1 MSTATNQKSM
11 ELEGNLSAFALPDV
25 LRFLAMGKL
34 TGTLTLINGHRIVEL
49 TIKEGQLVGTGSAE
63 RFLKLGQL
71 LVYSGFMS
79 RKELEDVLDDQSE
92 GETALPL
99 GELLIERKVVTAEQV
114 REALTLQLKEEMW
127 ELFSWV
133 EGSFKFEHGT
143 TPSMRCGLVSMDIDS
158 LVEES
163 AQHMAQWRAIS
174 SAMEDADQ
182 VFIANSSVDRM
193 PDERLKPNT
202 WRILSLINGRNTVQ
216 NLIYLS
222 ALGRFETLCAIEDLF
237 KMDLIQKVK
246 TTPNAASEPQPEGKG
261 PTKARPQSESAGQ
274 PPESKGGLRGLFG
287 RRRSEES
294 AATAQ
299 ETGAPPAAASETT
312 GKRQYKTS
320 VAWACRLIN
329 QLAEH
334 LCAQPAIGAEYRP
347 DQVLEEF
354 WKGEGM
360 RYPRADLIRLRG
372 GRLDGSEYDRYV
384 DYTGG
389 VESTLT
395 GCQED
400 AMEALAAVGRNMA
413 ALAHD
418 KLGNRASTVIEEA
431 THPFVK
437 KNKIAYPVDF
447 LPRSWVA
454 QWMEEAK

>member
-1 MSTATNQKSM
+1 MSTTANQKSM
-11 ELEGNLSAFALPDV
+11 ELEGNLSAFALSDV

-34 TGTLTLINGHRIVEL
+34 TGVLTLIKGHRIVAL

-63 RFLKLGQL
+63 CFLKLGQL

-79 RKELEDVLDDQSE
+79 RKDLEDVLTHQSE
-92 GETALPL
+92 SESGLPL

-133 EGSFKFEHGT
+133 EGSFKFEHGA
-143 TPSMRCGLVSMDIDS
+143 TPSMRCGLVSMDIGL

-163 AQHMAQWRAIS
+163 AQHMVQWRVIS

-182 VFIANSSVDRM
+182 VFTANSSVEQM
-193 PDERLKPNT
+193 PDARLKPNT
-202 WRILSLINGRNTVQ
+202 WRILSLINGRNSVQ

-222 ALGRFETLCAIEDLF
+222 ALGRFETLCAIEDLL
-237 KMDLIQKVK
+237 KQDLIQKVETRPK
-246 TTPNAASEPQPEGKG
+246 AASEPQPEGKD
-261 PTKARPQSESAGQ
+261 PAKARSRAEADGQ

-287 RRRSEES
+287 RRRSEDS
-294 AATAQ
+294 AAAAQ
-299 ETGAPPAAASETT
+299 ETGAQRAAASETA
-312 GKRQYKTS
+312 GNRQYKTS
-320 VAWACRLIN
+320 VTWACQLMN

-334 LCAQPAIGAEYRP
+334 LCAQPAIGAENRP
-347 DQVLEEF
+347 DQVLEEL

-360 RYPRADLIRLRG
+360 RYTRADLIRLRG

-384 DYTGG
+384 DYTGS

-413 ALAHD
+413 ALARN
-418 KLGNRASTVIEEA
+418 KLGNRASTVMEEA

-437 KNKIAYPVDF
+437 KNKIACPVDF

-454 QWMEEAK
+454 QWLGEAN